1 MTEDEKDLLIGCFKA
16 DRHAQGEF
24 VTRFS
29 NLVYNA
35 VLNTLKARGKN
46 WQTQDVEDLH
56 QTVFVRLLE
65 KNCRRLR
72 QFQGKNGCSLRSW
85 VHMIS
90 VRTVIDHLRSRS
102 DALNRSGRVDSEDFL
117 QKLGTDRF
125 DPLTAL
131 EHAQQMDTVQ
141 RGLQA
146 LLPRDRL
153 LIKLHCFQE
162 LPIEEVA
169 GILSISVN
177 NAYSLKHRALHRLKT
192 AVKGYTGKSP

>member
-72 QFQGKNGCSLRSW
+72 QFQGKNGC
-85 VHMIS
+85 
-90 VRTVIDHLRSRS
+90 SRS